1 VLKKGKWIHFVGV
14 GGIGMS
20 GIAELLVNS
29 DYRVSGS
36 DLRRSA
42 ITDRLAMLGVEVY
55 EGHDEKYLGSA
66 DLVVV
71 SAAVPLDNPECVAAT
86 HAGVPIISRGQMLA
100 KLADLKRA
108 VAVVGSHG
116 KTTTTAMITNVL
128 EKSGFDPT
136 AIIGGKVIAFGS
148 NARLGNGPVIVV
160 EADESDRSFLHLAPE
175 IAVLTNIDIEHLD
188 AYDGMDDLE
197 QSFVS
202 FAKKVASSGC
212 VIACG
217 DDRRLKHLL
226 QHVEGRIITYGVNE
240 GSCQVHGYD
249 LVLEPNSSHCNVR
262 ISIDTI
268 TANVRLQ
275 LPVPG
280 HHNIQNALAAFA
292 VGVYLGLSPE
302 EVSAGLSQFTG
313 TERRFQVLG
322 EVNGIVVIDDY
333 AHHPTEI
340 EAVIAT
346 ARLRKP
352 DRLRVVFQPHRY
364 SRTRRLLEEFGR
376 ALAGADDVI
385 VTDVYGA
392 GEEPLSGSTAAA
404 ITDAV
409 RRVRSIPV
417 RVVSLLDDLPKVVA
431 GDSRPRDLVVTMGA
445 GSIEAIGPKIVESL
459 KDLHE
464 REGPT

>member
-1 VLKKGKWIHFVGV
+1 MLEKGKWIHFIGV
-14 GGIGMS
+14 GGVGMS

-29 DYRVSGS
+29 GYRVSGS

-42 ITDRLAMLGVEVY
+42 ITDRLATLGVEVH
-55 EGHDEKYLGSA
+55 EGHDAKHLSRA

-86 HAGVPIISRGQMLA
+86 HAGVPIIPRGQMLA
-100 KLADLKRA
+100 QLAGLKRS

-116 KTTTTAMITNVL
+116 KTTTTAMIANVL
-128 EKSGFDPT
+128 EKSGLDPT
-136 AIIGGKVIAFGS
+136 AVIGGKAIAFGS
-148 NARLGNGPVIVV
+148 NAKLGKGSVIVV

-175 IAVLTNIDIEHLD
+175 IAVLTNLDVEHLD

-197 QSFVS
+197 QSFVTFS
-202 FAKKVASSGC
+202 KKVASSGC

-217 DDRRLKHLL
+217 DDRRLKRLL
-226 QHVEGRIITYGVNE
+226 QGVEGRVITYGVNE
-240 GSCQVHGYD
+240 KSCQVYGYD
-249 LVLEPNSSHCNVR
+249 LVLEPNSSHCNIR
-262 ISIDTI
+262 ISIDAIRTD
-268 TANVRLQ
+268 VRLQ

-280 HHNIQNALAAFA
+280 HHNIQNALAAFTA
-292 VGVYLGLSPE
+292 GVYLGLSPE
-302 EVSAGLSQFTG
+302 EASAGLSLFTG

-322 EVNGIVVIDDY
+322 EINGIVVIDDY

-340 EAVIAT
+340 EVVIAT

-352 DRLRVVFQPHRY
+352 GRLRIVFQPHRY
-364 SRTRRLLEEFGR
+364 SRTRRLLKEFGR

-392 GEEPLSGSTAAA
+392 GEEPLSGATAEA
-404 ITDAV
+404 IADAV

-417 RVVSLLDDLPKVVA
+417 RVVSLLDDLPKVVVN
-431 GDSRPRDLVVTMGA
+431 DSRPRDLVVTLGA
-445 GSIEAIGPKIVESL
+445 GSIGAIGPKIVESL
-459 KDLHE
+459 NDMRE
-464 REGPT
+464 RERQT